1 MTKELNEKNVIDE
14 LSGFSRI
21 AMHAEWVNSLTKEQ
35 RLAYQAAVNEL
46 FEDQY
51 ADNNV

>member
-1 MTKELNEKNVIDE
+1 MKELNENNVIDE

-21 AMHAEWVNSLTKEQ
+21 AIHAEWVSSLTKEQ

-51 ADNNV
+51 ANDNL